1 VGPVVRIG
9 VLAQSELP
17 KQLEPLIE
25 AIFREQFGK
34 LNAIVGAEKLTLVGS
49 IEGGFEELAC
59 IAAIEEGLNLELA
72 PLRKSPE
79 LTERGAMIKSK
90 IHAILVKQPRTTEL
104 DSRVPD
110 ADLIRLC
117 DIMVFAYDKFNLAQ
131 RSKFEEIRDEFLASR
146 LVHASLEK
154 LLIEVN
160 CPEHWS
166 PDADGEI
173 YFEYITSA
181 SDRLDICSEIEIPER
196 LMQQWA
202 NAIPAK
208 SQ

>member
-1 VGPVVRIG
+1 MGPVVRIG

-34 LNAIVGAEKLTLVGS
+34 LNAIVGAEKMTLVGS
-49 IEGGFEELAC
+49 IEGRFEEMAC

-72 PLRKSPE
+72 PLGQSPE
-79 LTERGAMIKSK
+79 LSETEAMIKYK
-90 IHAILVKQPRTTEL
+90 IHAILAKQPRATEL
-104 DSRVPD
+104 VSSVPD

-117 DIMVFAYDKFNLAQ
+117 DIMVFAFDKSNLAQ
-131 RSKFEEIRDEFLASR
+131 RSKFEEIRDEFLASK
-146 LVHASLEK
+146 LLHASLEK

-166 PDADGEI
+166 PDADGET

-181 SDRLDICSEIEIPER
+181 SDRIDICSEIEIPER
-196 LMQQWA
+196 LIQQWA
-202 NAIPAK
+202 NAIPTK

>member
-1 VGPVVRIG
+1 
-9 VLAQSELP
+9 
-17 KQLEPLIE
+17 
-25 AIFREQFGK
+25 
-34 LNAIVGAEKLTLVGS
+34 
-49 IEGGFEELAC
+49 
-59 IAAIEEGLNLELA
+59 
-72 PLRKSPE
+72 
-79 LTERGAMIKSK
+79 MIKSK

>member
-1 VGPVVRIG
+1 MGPVVRIG

-34 LNAIVGAEKLTLVGS
+34 INAIVGAEKLTLVGS
-49 IEGGFEELAC
+49 IDGRFEELAC

-72 PLRKSPE
+72 PLGQTPE
-79 LTERGAMIKSK
+79 LSEREAMIKYK

-104 DSRVPD
+104 DSSVPD

-117 DIMVFAYDKFNLAQ
+117 DIMVFAFDKSNLAQ
-131 RSKFEEIRDEFLASR
+131 RSKFEEIRDGFLANK
-146 LVHASLEK
+146 LLHVSLEK

-196 LMQQWA
+196 LMQQWV
-202 NAIPAK
+202 NEIPAK